1 MMLKVKGIT
10 TTHGQTMEGTGVLTI
25 GRTLTLA
32 EDFRQLVASHL
43 RNDIPI
49 DTMCYSHFPKKNKQS
64 SSYRAIFVVIDSPLA
79 FLESLAAVENIRA
92 ENSTST
98 ISVIITGKGT
108 YNKIK
113 YYLAGA
119 DHCIK
124 FTSVPDE
131 NSDELSVF
139 FCSPEWQRE
148 INLVLDPARMCLHG
162 PEQKLEISFVEMK
175 VLEALT
181 QTKNHIL
188 SHDEIARVMGLNITF
203 YDPRALEKSI
213 SRLRGKI
220 KNMYGANAIQSI
232 RGHGYRL
239 SRGLISST

>member
-1 MMLKVKGIT
+1 MMLKGKGST
-10 TTHGQTMEGTGVLTI
+10 TTHGQTMEETGILTI
-25 GRTLTLA
+25 GRTLALA

-43 RNDIPI
+43 RNDILI
-49 DTMCYSHFPKKNKQS
+49 DTMCYSHFPKKNKHS
-64 SSYRAIFVVIDSPLA
+64 SSYRAIFVVIDSPVA
-79 FLESLAAVENIRA
+79 FLESLAVVENIRA
-92 ENSTST
+92 ENSTSI
-98 ISVIITGKGT
+98 ISVVITGKGT
-108 YNKIK
+108 YNQIK

-131 NSDELSVF
+131 NIDVLSVF

-148 INLVLDPARMCLHG
+148 INLVLDPTRMCLHG
-162 PEQKLEISFVEMK
+162 LDQKLEISFAEMK

-220 KNMYGANAIQSI
+220 KNMFGANAIQNI